1 MMELHAAAAL
11 KDQSLNQLKASYDL
25 YVNNKEKE
33 LNDLRDIIDQMKK
46 DKENLQRDL
55 DEEKHKNE
63 DIQFQYEEVAIC
75 KEDLENENSMLKTK
89 AEALIKTAAESPNH
103 EARNLLD
110 EPRERADM
118 MKPDAEMG
126 STLNSELIMK
136 KEIEKKLNVVM
147 KEKEEVQEKLAKMTD
162 LLQKMSKEKDDVIE
176 EYRSAKVADESRD
189 IIESLKEQLL
199 GAQEEN
205 QRKSQT
211 CEDLKKDLKDLTA
224 SSDELKIKSKELT
237 KLQQECSQLQISSD
251 NYKEET
257 EEKISKLYKELE
269 AARSHAVSVE
279 NNVLK
284 TVSEE
289 NLKLTQLQET
299 YDDVVGQL
307 QTERM
312 KRNEVTETL
321 EQIKQDRS
329 EDLKSFKSKESKLIF
344 QFEEIGRK
352 FETSQQ
358 SLLNSNQQVERL
370 SEQLASLTK
379 THNDTLQAMS
389 QETDQKTENLV
400 LHLRKSHEA
409 EKLSQEE
416 LKNYR
421 KDLEEMKKAKK
432 QIEMEVSE
440 LVNKMEIT
448 KNEHL
453 NSQKKIRR
461 ISARSRPS
469 SRGLTSS

>member
-1 MMELHAAAAL
+1 
-11 KDQSLNQLKASYDL
+11 
-25 YVNNKEKE
+25 
-33 LNDLRDIIDQMKK
+33 
-46 DKENLQRDL
+46 
-55 DEEKHKNE
+55 
-63 DIQFQYEEVAIC
+63 
-75 KEDLENENSMLKTK
+75 
-89 AEALIKTAAESPNH
+89 
-103 EARNLLD
+103 
-110 EPRERADM
+110 
-118 MKPDAEMG
+118 
-126 STLNSELIMK
+126 
-136 KEIEKKLNVVM
+136 
-147 KEKEEVQEKLAKMTD
+147 
-162 LLQKMSKEKDDVIE
+162 MSKEKDDVIE
-176 EYRSAKVADESRD
+176 EYRSAKVAAESRD

-289 NLKLTQLQET
+289 NLKLTQLQAT

-370 SEQLASLTK
+370 SVQLASLTK

-400 LHLRKSHEA
+400 LQLRKSHEA

-453 NSQKKIRR
+453 NSQKKLEESQQEVVRLQQVRNDVAAIHLFI
-461 ISARSRPS
+461 ISFLSIFIPYYYRAS
-469 SRGLTSS
+469 L